1 MSSDDR
7 NKTVFRPSPLKKSG
21 GSKPSDAAPS
31 TPQAQTDSWDA
42 PVPKQSPGET
52 FKPME
57 SPPTPQRAF
66 TAAEKSD
73 TVPAPA
79 QPRKDRNP
87 LLAHSAPVLAMIAAV
102 QSGRWQPSLQELHSS
117 AKATI
122 AEFEAAI
129 DPIYP
134 ESVRQRA
141 KYAVCATVDDVA
153 QNLPG
158 IGWGASQ
165 WAQRN
170 MVVTFFKESIGG
182 DRFFVFVKEML
193 RDPAGNRDLIELFHT
208 CLAVGF
214 EGRNR
219 ALPDGRGRNQEVM
232 VTLYNALKD
241 VREISQTEIVSH
253 WKGEDAPRKPVNFW
267 GLIAL
272 CAGVATAA
280 CFFIYLTLFGLL
292 MGNGNVPSKTVA
304 GLMPDVPVTLTRY
317 APVLEVPETTR
328 EVRLKEFLKNEI
340 EVGLVTVEGN
350 RVITG
355 IGALFAPASD
365 QLLDG
370 RQAIFER
377 IGAAGELES
386 GTITVEGHTDSDPI
400 STYRYPNNMALAEAR
415 ARTVANII
423 RRQLS
428 DPSRVEVI
436 GVGDTV
442 PLASNSTADGK
453 ARNRRVEVLFDYDL
467 LQAE

>member
-7 NKTVFRPSPLKKSG
+7 NKTVFRPSPLRKNSG
-21 GSKPSDAAPS
+21 NKPDSSAPS
-31 TPQAQTDSWDA
+31 NIKPQGDDWDA
-42 PVPKQSPGET
+42 PVPKQTLDET
-52 FKPME
+52 F
-57 SPPTPQRAF
+57 TRQ
-66 TAAEKSD
+66 TAATIKSPSFNV
-73 TVPAPA
+73 TERSESVPAPEN
-79 QPRKDRNP
+79 PRQDRNP
-87 LLAHSAPVLAMIAAV
+87 LIAYAAPVLAMISAV
-102 QSGRWQPSLQELHSS
+102 QSGRWQPTLQELHNG
-117 AKATI
+117 AKEAITK
-122 AEFEAAI
+122 FEEAI
-129 DPIYP
+129 DSIYP

-193 RDPAGNRDLIELFHT
+193 GDANGNRDLIELFHT

-232 VTLYNALKD
+232 ATLYNSLKH
-241 VREISQTEIVSH
+241 VRELSQTEIVSH
-253 WKGEDAPRKPVNFW
+253 WKGEDAPREPANFW

-272 CAGVATAA
+272 CAGVATGI
-280 CFFIYLTLFGLL
+280 CFFIYFILFGLL
-292 MGNGNVPSKTVA
+292 MNNSNVPSKSVA
-304 GLMPDVPVTLTRY
+304 ALLPDEPLTLTRF
-317 APVLEVPETTR
+317 APKLEVPSTNR
-328 EVRLKEFLKNEI
+328 EIRLRVFLKNEI

-365 QLLDG
+365 QLLEG
-370 RQAIFER
+370 RRVIFEK
-377 IGAAGELES
+377 IGAAAELES
-386 GTITVEGHTDSDPI
+386 GWITVEGHTDSDPI
-400 STYRYPNNMALAEAR
+400 STYRFPNNIVLSEAR
-415 ARTVANII
+415 AKTVAKII
-423 RRQLS
+423 RSQLS
-428 DPSRVEVI
+428 EPNRVRVD
-436 GVGDTV
+436 GVGDTT
-442 PLASNSTADGK
+442 PLASNSTANGK

-467 LQAE
+467 LRTE

>member
-21 GSKPSDAAPS
+21 GQKSSDAAPS
-31 TPQAQTDSWDA
+31 TPPSQTDSWDA
-42 PVPKQSPGET
+42 PVPKQSPSEN
-52 FKPME
+52 FAPMPSE
-57 SPPTPQRAF
+57 AAPQRSF

-73 TVPAPA
+73 SVPAPK

-102 QSGRWQPSLQELHSS
+102 QSGRWQPSLQELHNS

-122 AEFEAAI
+122 AEFESAI
-129 DPIYP
+129 DPLYP

-193 RDPAGNRDLIELFHT
+193 RDPDGNRDLIELFHT

-219 ALPDGRGRNQEVM
+219 ALPDGRGQNQEVM
-232 VTLYNALKD
+232 VTLYNSLKH
-241 VREISQTEIVSH
+241 VRELSHTQIVDH

-272 CAGVATAA
+272 CAGVATAV

-292 MGNGNVPSKTVA
+292 MGNSNVPNKSVA
-304 GLMPDVPVTLTRY
+304 ALMPDTPVTLSRF
-317 APVLEVPETTR
+317 APVLEIPETTT
-328 EVRLKEFLKNEI
+328 ELRLKEFLKNEI

-355 IGALFAPASD
+355 IGALFGPASD
-365 QLLDG
+365 QLLEG

-377 IGAAGELES
+377 IGAAAELET
-386 GTITVEGHTDSDPI
+386 GIITVEGHTDSDPI
-400 STYRYPNNMALAEAR
+400 ATYRYPNNIALSEAR
-415 ARTVANII
+415 AKTVANII
-423 RRQLS
+423 RAELS
-428 DPSRVEVI
+428 DPNRVEVE

-467 LQAE
+467 LQTE

>member
-7 NKTVFRPSPLKKSG
+7 NKTVFRPSPLRKSSD
-21 GSKPSDAAPS
+21 SKPTDVSPSNAPS
-31 TPQAQTDSWDA
+31 QSDNWDV
-42 PVPKQSPGET
+42 PVPQQSIGET
-52 FKPME
+52 FKPMQ
-57 SPPTPQRAF
+57 SDPAPQRAF

-73 TVPAPA
+73 SVPAPER
-79 QPRKDRNP
+79 PRKDRNP

-102 QSGRWQPSLQELHSS
+102 QSGRWQPSLQELHTS
-117 AKATI
+117 AKAII

-129 DPIYP
+129 DPLYP
-134 ESVRQRA
+134 EGVRQRA

-193 RDPAGNRDLIELFHT
+193 RDPASNRDLIELFHT

-232 VTLYNALKD
+232 VTLYSALKH
-241 VREISQTEIVSH
+241 VRELSHTEIVGH
-253 WKGEDAPRKPVNFW
+253 WRGEDAPRKPINFW

-272 CAGVATAA
+272 CAVVATAA
-280 CFFIYLTLFGLL
+280 CFFIYLALFSLL
-292 MGNGNVPSKTVA
+292 MGNGNVPSKSVA
-304 GLMPDVPVTLTRY
+304 ALMPDTPVTLSRY

-328 EVRLKEFLKNEI
+328 ELRLKEFLKHEI
-340 EVGLVTVEGN
+340 ELEFVTVEGN
-350 RVITG
+350 RVVTG

-365 QLLDG
+365 QLLDR
-370 RQAIFER
+370 RQSIFES
-377 IGAAGELES
+377 IGAAAELET

-400 STYRYPNNMALAEAR
+400 STYRYPNNIALSKAR
-415 ARTVANII
+415 AKTVADII
-423 RRQLS
+423 KKQLS
-428 DPSRVEVI
+428 DPSRVEVD
-436 GVGDTV
+436 GVGDTM

-453 ARNRRVEVLFDYDL
+453 ARNRRVEILFDYDL
-467 LQAE
+467 LQTE